1 MFNVK
6 IPGRASLGFLLV
18 LQLLGT
24 GSIILNSQAT
34 NATVLG
40 TVTDGT
46 GAVMPGVSIRVKNVD
61 TGGTQS
67 TLTDDAGRFQMPSL
81 SIGNYEVEATMPGF
95 KTIVRRPVTLG
106 VSGSVLVD
114 FSLEVGP
121 SEETLFVEAV
131 TPLVETQSPA
141 SSSITTFNQRQLQ
154 NLPLNGRNLTEL
166 IAMNPGV
173 AMAPMGSAAMKNG
186 DMGMSMLT
194 PIYVSG
200 ESHSVTGARA
210 EGQAFL
216 LDNTDIRGFWN
227 RGTGSGAVGSSLGVE
242 AVAGLQLLTTSYGA
256 QLGGNGSVVNA
267 VTKSGTNSLHG
278 SVYEFLRNSA
288 LNARNF
294 FDVTSDPS
302 PSRKN
307 QFGASLG
314 GPIKK
319 EKLFS
324 FFNYE
329 GLRESQNQTG
339 VAFVPDTGVR
349 QGILPGLSAPIA
361 IHSSIKPIF
370 DLYPLPNGRNLGGG
384 IGEYRTNADIVA
396 HENYFLGRVDWFISA
411 RDSLFARYVS
421 DRADFIQPFAG
432 SPIPSWP
439 EQDETANQY
448 FTLQESRF
456 VSSSLVNALRFSL
469 VRPVET
475 GRTTARHSALQF
487 FPGLGWEDA
496 FMDIGGGVSI
506 IGSSLTLPF
515 SMVQNRF
522 TYADD
527 ATWIRSA
534 HTLQFGASI
543 DRIQSNTNIAFWS
556 AGWYS
561 FLNLDQFLRGI
572 PFKFVG
578 VAPGNGNG
586 TRDFREVAVTP
597 YFNDEWKVTPHLT
610 LNAGLRY
617 DYGSNPSGV
626 RHPLYAIVD
635 PPNGT
640 GFERVSHVFKSSPN
654 TKNWDPR
661 FGFAWDPLRDR
672 KTSVRGGFGIFHIR
686 MAPRSYVQA
695 FTSSPP
701 FFRHNLSDPP
711 FPNPF
716 PVSPVTPPV
725 TVNEGLH
732 YSLTSAPY
740 QMEWSLSL
748 QREILNSVLMVS
760 YAGSRGIHL
769 LVPRDLNPP
778 TPAVGPDGLERYGTL
793 SASGAVTPNP
803 RINPAFGR
811 INTLVADG
819 NSSYSS
825 LQASFDRRVTRNLNA
840 MLSYTWSKCI
850 DNGSGSFLIEETS
863 PSAITNLA
871 LSNPYDA
878 RADRGLCA
886 FDRRHSFRGATM
898 ISLPFERNRLL
909 AGWMISAIVMANSGR
924 PFSVT
929 DGFDQAGFA
938 NWARTRSRPDAV
950 PGCKPIIGK
959 ADRWYDP
966 ACFRLQPVGR
976 PGNLGRNTLTGPGM
990 FTTDLALIRD
1000 IRLREAATLQFR
1012 TEVFN
1017 VFNHPNFGLPDL
1029 DVFVPDG
1036 TGGATVSPTA
1046 GRITT
1051 TTTPGRQVQFGVK
1064 ILF

>member
-1 MFNVK
+1 
-6 IPGRASLGFLLV
+6 LGFLLA
-18 LQLLGT
+18 LQLLGIR
-24 GSIILNSQAT
+24 SIILKSQTTHA
-34 NATVLG
+34 AVFG
-40 TVTDGT
+40 TVTDSAD
-46 GAVMPGVSIRVKNVD
+46 AVVPQVTIRVKNVD

-67 TLTDDAGRFQMPSL
+67 TLTDDAGRFRLPSL
-81 SIGNYEVEATMPGF
+81 SIGNYEVEAAMPGF

-106 VSGSVLVD
+106 VSGSVIVD
-114 FSLEVGP
+114 FSLEVGL
-121 SEETLFVEAV
+121 SEETIFVEAV
-131 TPLVETQSPA
+131 TPLVEMQSPA
-141 SSSITTFNQRQLQ
+141 LSPISTFNERQLQ
-154 NLPLNGRNLTEL
+154 NLPLNGRNVTEL

-173 AMAPMGSAAMKNG
+173 AMAPMASAAMKSG
-186 DMGMSMLT
+186 GMGISMIPL
-194 PIYVSG
+194 IYVSG
-200 ESHSVTGARA
+200 ESHSVNGARA

-216 LDNTDIRGFWN
+216 LDNTDVRGFWN

-242 AVAGLQLLTTSYGA
+242 AVAGLQLLTNSYGA
-256 QLGGNGSVVNA
+256 QLGGNGAVVNA
-267 VTKSGTNSLHG
+267 VTKSGTNSFHG

-294 FDVTSDPS
+294 FDVTPDPP
-302 PSRKN
+302 PSRRN

-319 EKLFS
+319 EKLFF

-329 GLRESQNQTG
+329 GLRQSQNQTG
-339 VAFVPDTGVR
+339 VAFVPDTDVR
-349 QGILPGLSAPIA
+349 RGILPGLSTPVP
-361 IHSSIKPIF
+361 IHSSIKPIL

-384 IGEYRTNADIVA
+384 IGEYRTSADSVA
-396 HENYFLGRVDWFISA
+396 HENYFLGRVDWAISA

-448 FTLQESRF
+448 FTLEVKRF
-456 VSSSLVNALRFSL
+456 VSSSLVNALRFSF

-475 GRTTARHSALQF
+475 GRTSATHGALQF
-487 FPGLGWEDA
+487 LPGLGREDA
-496 FMDIGGGVSI
+496 FVDFGGGST

-515 SMVQNRF
+515 SMVQNRL

-527 ATWIRSA
+527 ATWIRGA

-543 DRIQSNTNIAFWS
+543 ERIQSNTNIAFWS

-572 PFKFVG
+572 PFRFIG

-586 TRDFREVAVTP
+586 TRDFREIAVTP

-640 GFERVSHVFKSSPN
+640 GFEQVSHVFRSSPN

-661 FGFAWDPLRDR
+661 FGFAWDPLKDR
-672 KTSVRGGFGIFHIR
+672 RTSVRGGFGIFHIR
-686 MAPRSYVQA
+686 VAPRTYVQA
-695 FTSSPP
+695 FTASPP
-701 FFRHNLSDPP
+701 FFRHVLSPPP

-716 PVSPVTPPV
+716 PASPARPAV
-725 TVNEGLH
+725 TVNDGLH
-732 YSLTSAPY
+732 YNLTGAPY

-748 QREILNSVLMVS
+748 QREILNSVLMVG

-778 TPAVGPDGLERYGTL
+778 NRVVGPDGLDRYGTL
-793 SASGAVTPNP
+793 APSGAVTPNP
-803 RINPAFGR
+803 RINPALGR

-819 NSSYSS
+819 NSIYNS
-825 LQASFDRRVTRNLNA
+825 LQTSFDRRVTRNLNA

-850 DNGSGSFLIEETS
+850 DNGSGSFLIEETV
-863 PSAITNLA
+863 PTAFTNLA

-898 ISLPFERNRLL
+898 IAMPFAGNRLVE
-909 AGWMISAIVMANSGR
+909 GWMISAIVMANSGR

-938 NWARTRSRPDAV
+938 NNVLTRSRPDAV
-950 PGCKPIIGK
+950 AGCKPILGK

-966 ACFRLQPVGR
+966 ACFRLQPAGR
-976 PGNLGRNTLTGPGM
+976 PGNLGRNTLTGPSL
-990 FTTDLALIRD
+990 FTADVALIKNV
-1000 IRLREAATLQFR
+1000 RLREPATLQFR

-1017 VFNHPNFGLPDL
+1017 VFNHPNLGLPNLDL
-1029 DVFVPDG
+1029 FVPDG
-1036 TGGATVSPTA
+1036 TGGATVSPAA
-1046 GRITT
+1046 GRITD
-1051 TTTPGRQVQFGVK
+1051 TTTPGRQIQFGVK

>member
-6 IPGRASLGFLLV
+6 IPGRASLSFLLV

-34 NATVLG
+34 NAIVLG

-46 GAVMPGVSIRVKNVD
+46 GAVVPGVSVRIKNVD
-61 TGGTQS
+61 TGITQS
-67 TLTDDAGRFQMPSL
+67 TVTDDSGRFRVLNMSV
-81 SIGNYEVEATMPGF
+81 GAYDVEAAKTGF
-95 KTIVRRPVTLG
+95 KTVVRRPVMLSVG
-106 VSGSVLVD
+106 GSATVD
-114 FSLEVGP
+114 FSLEVGS
-121 SEETLFVEAV
+121 SEETIFVEAV
-131 TPLVETQSPA
+131 TPLVETHSSA
-141 SSSITTFNQRQLQ
+141 LSSISTFNERQLQ
-154 NLPLNGRNLTEL
+154 NLPLNGRNLSEL
-166 IAMNPGV
+166 ITMNPGV
-173 AMAPMGSAAMKNG
+173 AMAPMGSAAMKSG
-186 DMGMSMLT
+186 DIGMSMFT
-194 PIYVSG
+194 PIYASG
-200 ESHSVTGARA
+200 ESHSVNGARA

-242 AVAGLQLLTTSYGA
+242 AVAGLQLLTNSYGA

-294 FDVTSDPS
+294 FDVTPDPL
-302 PSRKN
+302 PSRRN

-319 EKLFS
+319 DNLFF

-329 GLRESQNQTG
+329 GLRQSESQTG
-339 VAFVPDTGVR
+339 IAFVPDADVR
-349 QGILPGLSAPIA
+349 KGILPGLSAPVA
-361 IHSSIKPIF
+361 IHSSIRPIL

-384 IGEYRTNADIVA
+384 VGEYRTNADLVA
-396 HENYFLGRVDWFISA
+396 HENYFLGRLDWAISA

-421 DRADFIQPFAG
+421 DRAHFIQPFAG
-432 SPIPSWP
+432 SPIPLWP

-448 FTLQESRF
+448 LTFDVRRI
-456 VSSSLVNALRFSL
+456 VSPSLVNALRFSL

-475 GRTTARHSALQF
+475 GRATARHSALQF
-487 FPGLGWEDA
+487 FPGLGREDA
-496 FMDIGGGVSI
+496 FVDFGGVST

-527 ATWIRSA
+527 VTWIRGA
-534 HTLQFGASI
+534 HTFQFGASI
-543 DRIQSNTNIAFWS
+543 DRIQSNTNIAFWA
-556 AGWYS
+556 AGWYR
-561 FLNLDQFLRGI
+561 FLNLDQFLQGI
-572 PFKFVG
+572 PYRFIG
-578 VAPGNGNG
+578 VPPGNGNG
-586 TRDFREVAVTP
+586 TRDFREVAITP
-597 YFNDEWKVTPHLT
+597 YIHDEWKVTPHLT

-617 DYGSNPSGV
+617 DYGSNPLGV
-626 RHPLYAIVD
+626 RHPLYTIVD

-640 GFERVSHVFKSSPN
+640 GFEQVSHVFKSSPN
-654 TKNWDPR
+654 VKNWDPR
-661 FGFAWDPLRDR
+661 FGFAWDPLKDR
-672 KTSVRGGFGIFHIR
+672 KTSLRGGFGIFHIR
-686 MAPRSYVQA
+686 VAPRTYVQA
-695 FTSSPP
+695 SASSPP
-701 FFRHNLSDPP
+701 FSRNSLIAPP

-716 PVSPVTPPV
+716 PASPASPPV
-725 TVNEGLH
+725 TVDAGVLH
-732 YSLTSAPY
+732 DLTTAPY
-740 QMEWSLSL
+740 QMEWSLTL

-778 TPAVGPDGLERYGTL
+778 TPVVGPDGQERYGTL
-793 SASGAVTPNP
+793 TPSGVVTPNP
-803 RINPAFGR
+803 RINPALGR
-811 INTLVADG
+811 VNTLLADG
-819 NSSYSS
+819 NSSYNS

-863 PSAITNLA
+863 PSAVTNLA

-898 ISLPFERNRLL
+898 IAMPFAGNRLVD
-909 AGWMISAIVMANSGR
+909 GWMISAIVMANSGR

-938 NWARTRSRPDAV
+938 NNSFTRSRPDAV
-950 PGCKPIIGK
+950 AGCKPIVGR

-1051 TTTPGRQVQFGVK
+1051 TTTAGRQVQFGVK